1 MGDQLGL
8 FDGQAV
14 PTGPGLELRLWRAAL
29 AYPDAAM
36 AAVLAG
42 VPWEQHHL
50 TMFGK
55 RVAVPRLECWIGD
68 EGCSYTYSGIR
79 LDPRPWPAAVEA
91 VRREVEAVT
100 ATAFDCVLANRYRD
114 GADGVAWHADDEA
127 ELGPEP
133 VIASVSLGEARPFQ
147 LRRRDDPAERREVV
161 LGHGD
166 VLLMSGRTQAE
177 WVHRIPRTTRRMGER
192 VNLTFRRILLG
203 RS

>member
-8 FDGQAV
+8 FAGDV
-14 PTGPGLELRLWRAAL
+14 PTGPGLALRIWRGGL
-29 AYPDAAM
+29 PEPDRHL

-68 EGCSYTYSGIR
+68 PGCTYTYSGIR
-79 LDPRPWPAAVEA
+79 LEPRPWPPAVAAV
-91 VRREVEAVT
+91 RGEVEALVGER
-100 ATAFDCVLANRYRD
+100 FDCVLANRYRD
-114 GADGVAWHADDEA
+114 GDDGVAWHADDEP

-133 VIASVSLGEARPFQ
+133 VIASVSLGAPRPFQ
-147 LRRRDDPAERREVV
+147 LRRRDDPAERREVE

-177 WVHRIPRTTRRMGER
+177 WVHRIPRTKRPVGER
-192 VNLTFRRILLG
+192 VNLTFRRIGPLG
-203 RS
+203 S